1 MLSSFLE
8 EYSFEKVIVMLQYY
22 DQSRKKCCSWI
33 YFYERKTKANYPEVP
48 NICSF
53 NSEIICSR
61 IIVWEDKSNTP
72 LSISSNIWTTS

>member
-53 NSEIICSR
+53 NSEFVQES
-61 IIVWEDKSNTP
+61 IVWEDKSNTP

>member
-53 NSEIICSR
+53 N
-61 IIVWEDKSNTP
+61 
-72 LSISSNIWTTS
+72 